1 MNALRDALHDLS
13 LPAVA
18 KEMLV
23 DKGVLAHAD
32 VRAPLRGLTPEERVR
47 AVAL

>member
-1 MNALRDALHDLS
+1 VNALRDALRNLS

-18 KEMLV
+18 KQVLV

-32 VRAPLRGLTPEERVR
+32 VRPPLRELTDEERTR
-47 AVAL
+47 VAAL